1 MASKARERL
10 LDLLDRK
17 AFDPVIH
24 ASTDDVAEG
33 DRERLEG
40 LKEKTRSTKES
51 YHENYTSADKVVE
64 MYRDDLSS
72 DSARKVQREL
82 KDFGLPTLQDVED
95 EFERLAQEL
104 EV

>member
-1 MASKARERL
+1 MANEAREKL

-24 ASTDDVAEG
+24 ASSDNLPQR
-33 DRERLEG
+33 DRDRLEG
-40 LKEKTRSTKES
+40 LKEKTRATKES
-51 YHENYTSADKVVE
+51 YHENYSSAQKVVE

-72 DSARKVQREL
+72 DSAQKVQREL
-82 KDFGLPTLQDVED
+82 EEFDLPTLQDVKN
-95 EFERLAQEL
+95 EFDRLVQEL